1 MPHPAGEMA
10 IPVQDSPGQQA
21 APQLGAELITGVAV
35 GGQGP
40 GQEPCVALRDEHPDG
55 DELVLTL
62 TAHGRLEVDQ
72 PAQPPAAARAL
83 VNQQVLAHDLSVQQ
97 HRRPGC
103 QHDLIE
109 KAGQL
114 VRPRRREAQAALLA
128 DALGAPPGHEARP
141 VGRPPA
147 GDIGGRQLV
156 QDRDRLAQLAG

>member
-1 MPHPAGEMA
+1 M
-10 IPVQDSPGQQA
+10 QDSPGQQA
-21 APQLGAELITGVAV
+21 APQFGAELITGVAV

-40 GQEPCVALRDEHPDG
+40 VQEPCVALRDEHPDR

-72 PAQPPAAARAL
+72 PAQPPAATRAL
-83 VNQQVLAHDLSVQQ
+83 VNQQVLAHDLGVQQ
-97 HRRPGC
+97 HRRPGW

-109 KAGQL
+109 KTGQL
-114 VRPRRREAQAALLA
+114 VRPQRREAQAALLT

-147 GDIGGRQLV
+147 GDIGRRQLV